1 MEAGQRGRQAVVAV
15 AATRASSDQPRRWL
29 LQRVEA
35 AARISAAARAV
46 PAVEQLAQQATER
59 TAAAAAPN
67 RPGVPQEVVMPPLGL
82 RFKAGVAT
90 GATSPL
96 VELAA
101 RMAAGM
107 VAVKYR
113 LCLAAAVEAADT
125 LEAVEETAA
134 ESAAVV
140 AAPVTRPAPASRI
153 HPGLVQPLRIKA
165 MVIGLRL
172 RVMEVQ

>member
-1 MEAGQRGRQAVVAV
+1 MVAA
-15 AATRASSDQPRRWL
+15 AATRAYFDQPRRWL
-29 LQRVEA
+29 LQRVGV

-46 PAVEQLAQQATER
+46 PAVEQLAQQAPALEV
-59 TAAAAAPN
+59 AAARN
-67 RPGVPQEVVMPPLGL
+67 RPGVPQGVVMPPPGL
-82 RFKAGVAT
+82 RFKADVAT

-113 LCLAAAVEAADT
+113 LCLEAAVEAADT
-125 LEAVEETAA
+125 LEAVGETAA
-134 ESAAVV
+134 GMVAVV
-140 AAPVTRPAPASRI
+140 AAPATRPESSSRI